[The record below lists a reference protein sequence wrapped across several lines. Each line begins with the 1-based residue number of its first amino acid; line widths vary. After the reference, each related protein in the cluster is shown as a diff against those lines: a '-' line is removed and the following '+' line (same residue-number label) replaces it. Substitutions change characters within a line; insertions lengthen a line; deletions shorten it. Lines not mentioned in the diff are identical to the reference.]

1 LVGLGVLKK
10 VHIEGY
16 AKMVY
21 LNRKAKEE
29 AELERQKRLS
39 VGKYTAEEAVQTL
52 LDHNPHIEITPIEL
66 INQLKKLVQDG
77 EIDCFRGG
85 DNFIAPLTIPFR
97 KYDTEFR
104 WDDLNEDWLDKYTIE
119 IRTSWRFPT
128 PEIFRHD
135 MRHLTEK
142 RNVIL
147 NKKDRDDLIGKYA
160 EEFLKANLERTLV
173 SVSELVTKKLAENGI
188 KSTKGSIPFGTVKK
202 SISTVWRFTDKKIF
216 LKKNSKTAT

>member
-1 LVGLGVLKK
+1 MK

-16 AKMVY
+16 ANMVY

-52 LDHNPHIEITPIEL
+52 LENNPYIEIMPNEL
-66 INQLKKLVQDG
+66 INHLKKLVQDG
-77 EIDCFRGG
+77 EIECFRGG
-85 DNFIAPLTIPFR
+85 DNFIAPLTFPFR

-104 WDDLNEDWLDKYTIE
+104 WDDLNVDWLDRFNKE

-128 PEIFRHD
+128 PEIFKHD

-142 RNVIL
+142 RNEIL
-147 NKKDRDDLIGKYA
+147 NKQDRDDLIGKYA
-160 EEFLKANLERTLV
+160 EEFLKANLERTLD

-188 KSTKGSIPFGTVKK
+188 KSTKGNIPLGTVRK